1 MSCTVFALRVFHAV
15 LAVLLPAMLFDGGVP
30 YVTYLLYA
38 LSSFSLSA
46 IALPIGVWHDLP
58 IDMCRVVSR

>member
-1 MSCTVFALRVFHAV
+1 MYTVFALCALPCPLVAS
-15 LAVLLPAMLFDGGVP
+15 LPAMLSDGDVP

-46 IALPIGVWHDLP
+46 IALPFGTWHDLP